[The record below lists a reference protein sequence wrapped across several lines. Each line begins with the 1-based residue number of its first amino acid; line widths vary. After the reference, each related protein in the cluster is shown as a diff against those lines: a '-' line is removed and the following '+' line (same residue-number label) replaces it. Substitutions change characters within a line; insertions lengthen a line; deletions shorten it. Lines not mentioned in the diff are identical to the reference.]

1 MGDYYEYESDD
12 NDDQKQPIHRKVYPI
27 YGRDRERSSAPS
39 DSSTYLT
46 GSSSASANALMNFD
60 SDSHCDPK
68 ALLQAVVFVEDAVKF
83 RSIKHKIDPFSL
95 WYYRVYYSRPIQW
108 TLYLAIFT
116 ILVLAFFEPPSSLTT
131 GSSSDPRYRG
141 DRIHAPCGVTEGIE
155 FACLLIFLY
164 DVCTK
169 IYLIGFSE
177 LRKSK
182 WLVAYLVVMAFSLID
197 WLVTINFVCDELY
210 RIRRFLRPFFLIQNS
225 QLMKKTVRSI
235 KNTMPKVASVI
246 LLLLIHIYFFT
257 MFGMLLFPRPDGDLK
272 PSVLHNKTSN
282 QTSLIVND
290 TTIVDSRI
298 FQEGMQHFAS
308 IGESFMSLL
317 VLLTTANNPDVTMP
331 AYQNNRFYALYFII
345 FLGIGLYL
353 FFNMLTAVIY
363 NEFRGYLITSMQSSH
378 FRRRLG
384 FQAAFEMLRAQ
395 IRTVNGSIERCTVS
409 VSVVKSVVLQASI
422 PKRAKRTILTELDG
436 NIGGVITSSE
446 FQGLFD
452 CLDHQTDEDEI
463 PGPRL
468 ITRPRLKRL
477 QSCIVHRF
485 FGYCGTAV
493 AVVNIVFISIEIST
507 QYDKSLYHDDSELTK
522 FNIVFIIYYCVE
534 QILKFWALGW
544 KCFKYSVTNLL
555 DALFT
560 AVLLVAQILYLVME
574 GSRLYPDDSVGFVM
588 YDLVRIINILIT
600 FRLFRII
607 THFNTMAI
615 VVSTMLDLIRN
626 LRAFIGILVVIYY
639 VFAILGMVV
648 FRGKSPQP
656 PNNTDITQLPMC
668 GSYQQL
674 NYYANN
680 FDDFA
685 SAIVVLWDIM
695 VVNNWHVFLE
705 AYSKTASQWSQIYFI
720 AWYFTSVLVCLNVF
734 TAIILENFITSWDR
748 SQKRQRQSLEE
759 GNRPTAYLMSV
770 HTMFRD
776 DLQEPTESELLDEI
790 YKHPHIQNLRF

>member
-1 MGDYYEYESDD
+1 MEEYDSDGKD
-12 NDDQKQPIHRKVYPI
+12 QSSGQKQPIYRRIYPV
-27 YGRDRERSSAPS
+27 YGRDRDGRARSDSTTYLSSAG
-39 DSSTYLT
+39 TL
-46 GSSSASANALMNFD
+46 ANFD
-60 SDSHCDPK
+60 SDSHSDPT

-116 ILVLAFFEPPSSLTT
+116 ILILAFFEPPSSLTT
-131 GSSSDPRYRG
+131 GHSSDPRYRG
-141 DRIHAPCGVTEGIE
+141 DRIQAPCGVTEGLEIV
-155 FACLLIFLY
+155 CLGIFLY

-169 IYLIGFSE
+169 IYLIGLPE

-182 WLVAYLVVMAFSLID
+182 WLLAYLLVMAFSLVD
-197 WLVTINFVCDELY
+197 WLVTVNLTCNELH
-210 RIRRFLRPFFLIQNS
+210 RMRRFLRPFFLIQNS

-235 KNTMPKVASVI
+235 KNTMPKVTSVI

-257 MFGMLLFPRPDGDLK
+257 LFGMLLFPRSQGEIASFILR
-272 PSVLHNKTSN
+272 NKTTGIPISN
-282 QTSLIVND
+282 ETVTALPIIDYNL
-290 TTIVDSRI
+290 
-298 FQEGMQHFAS
+298 FQEGIQHFSS

-331 AYQNNRFYALYFII
+331 AYKINRWYALYFMI

-363 NEFRGYLITSMQSSH
+363 NEFRGYLISSMQASH

-384 FQAAFEMLRAQ
+384 FQAAFEMVRAQ
-395 IRTVNGSIERCTVS
+395 IRTVNGSIERSTVS
-409 VSVVKSVVLQASI
+409 VSVIKSVVLQASI
-422 PKRAKRTILTELDG
+422 PRSAKKKILTELDG
-436 NIGGVITSSE
+436 NIGGVMTSSE
-446 FQGLFD
+446 FQRLFD
-452 CLDHQTDEDEI
+452 CLDHQSEENEI
-463 PGPRL
+463 PTPRQIANPKL
-468 ITRPRLKRL
+468 RKL
-477 QSCIVHRF
+477 QACIVHRF
-485 FGYCGTAV
+485 FGYFGTVMAII
-493 AVVNIVFISIEIST
+493 NIIFISIEISM
-507 QYDKSLYHDDSELTK
+507 QYDKSLYHGDSELTK
-522 FNIVFIIYYCVE
+522 FNDVFIIYYCVE
-534 QILKFWALGW
+534 QILKLWALGW
-544 KCFKYSVTNLL
+544 KCFRQSVTNLL

-560 AVLLVAQILYLVME
+560 VVLLISEILYLILD
-574 GSRLYPDDSVGFVM
+574 GTNNLPDTDFGFAM

-600 FRLFRII
+600 FRLFRIV

-615 VVSTMLDLIRN
+615 VLSTMLDLVRN

-639 VFAILGMVV
+639 IFAILGMEV

-656 PNNTDITQLPMC
+656 PNSTDIVEPPHCGTYEQLD
-668 GSYQQL
+668 
-674 NYYANN
+674 YYPNN

-695 VVNNWHVFLE
+695 IVNNWHVFLA
-705 AYSKTASQWSQIYFI
+705 AYSKTATRWSQIYFI

-748 SQKRQRQSLEE
+748 SQRRHQSIDEDD
-759 GNRPTAYLMSV
+759 RPTAYLMSV
-770 HTMFRD
+770 HTMFRG

-790 YKHPHIQNLRF
+790 YKHPHIQNLHF